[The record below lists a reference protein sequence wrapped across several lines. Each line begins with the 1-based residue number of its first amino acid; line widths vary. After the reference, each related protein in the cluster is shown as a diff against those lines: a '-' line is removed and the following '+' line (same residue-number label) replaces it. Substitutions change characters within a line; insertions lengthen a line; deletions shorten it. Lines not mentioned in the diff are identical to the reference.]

1 MPQPATGIIAFVIII
16 VKLYHIL
23 RDNKVLTNNMIC
35 DKMKVQVN

>member
-23 RDNKVLTNNMIC
+23 RKNKYLDGVRVMI
-35 DKMKVQVN
+35 K